1 VSKTDRGCSAR
12 GARLS
17 DSSRFLSADVSL
29 RSAIDARVDAAWD
42 PSGFCPR
49 SMLLSVLLFSSA
61 SPIALAPSPS
71 IELELRSMLVSVEL
85 NLSASPIASAPS
97 SPIELPPRWM
107 LFSVQLTVSAS
118 PIELSV
124 EDDVRQ
130 CAVDLE
136 RLADRAGPNVADR
149 VAAEAERTKVDRR
162 AAPAHPA

>member
-1 VSKTDRGCSAR
+1 
-12 GARLS
+12 
-17 DSSRFLSADVSL
+17 
-29 RSAIDARVDAAWD
+29 
-42 PSGFCPR
+42 
-49 SMLLSVLLFSSA
+49 MLFSVQLTLSA
-61 SPIALAPSPS
+61 SPIASAPLAS